1 MVRKH
6 LALAKKRKNKSL
18 VVRGGASCATSY
30 HFIPMLGSTTHPQL
44 GFGLG
49 LRAKHMPHIFE
60 HTPAVDWFEI
70 ISENYMDTGGKPRR
84 NLARIAEH
92 YPIVMHGVSLSIGTV
107 DPLNSEYLHKLKR
120 LIDEVNPAW
129 VSDHLCWTGV
139 AHKNTHDLLPVPY
152 TEEALKHIVQRI
164 REVQD
169 FLERPIALENP
180 STYLE
185 FKSSSMPEA
194 EFIARM
200 AEESGCN
207 LLLDVNNVYVT
218 CYNHRLD
225 AKAYLDSLPL
235 DRVIQIHLSG
245 HTNKGTHIIDTHDD
259 HVVDEV
265 WNLYKYVVQ
274 KSGRTPNTMIEWDDK
289 IPEFPVL
296 CSELEKAR
304 AAAKAAND
312 YALLDLAK
320 TTVPYVVNEKPSL
333 VSQQETL
340 QDAIMQGEKQDNK
353 PTEWIRDKADFPAE
367 KQLGVYVNA
376 YRWRLFDVVVEDY
389 SVLKAYLG
397 EDKFDALIND
407 FISAVPPQH
416 FNVAR
421 YAALLPAYLQTHAP
435 HDVFAGELCALE
447 TGIAQIADAEETEA
461 LTLEHLAGMTPEM
474 LMGSRLYPRKA
485 LQLFAFEY
493 PVNAYCKAVKE
504 ETPLPAITQ
513 QSSFL
518 TVFRHEDVVWRMDL
532 EMQEYAILSA
542 LFAGS
547 TVGEAL
553 GALDESAA
561 ANISDYFSRWM
572 RNGLLAAPECMGESE
587 GNTYEKAA

>member
-1 MVRKH
+1 
-6 LALAKKRKNKSL
+6 
-18 VVRGGASCATSY
+18 
-30 HFIPMLGSTTHPQL
+30 MLGATTHPQL

-60 HTPAVDWFEI
+60 RRPAVDWFEI

-84 NLARIAEH
+84 NLSRIAEQ

-107 DPLNSEYLHKLKR
+107 DPLNSEYLKKLKM

-139 AHKNTHDLLPVPY
+139 AHKNMHDLLPVPY

-207 LLLDVNNVYVT
+207 VLLDVNNVYVT
-218 CYNHRLD
+218 CYNHRQD

-235 DRVIQIHLSG
+235 HRVIQIHLSG

-259 HVVDEV
+259 HVIDEV
-265 WNLYKYVVQ
+265 WSLYKYAVH
-274 KSGRTPNTMIEWDDK
+274 KAGRAPNTMIEWDDK

-296 CSELEKAR
+296 YAELEKAR
-304 AAAKAAND
+304 AAAKEAQD
-312 YALLDLAK
+312 YTLPDLAQRG
-320 TTVPYVVNEKPSL
+320 VPYVMNEIPSL
-333 VSQQETL
+333 VEQQEKL
-340 QDAIMQGEKQDNK
+340 QEAIMQGGIIDSK
-353 PTEWIRDKADFPAE
+353 PADWIREKADFPAE

-376 YRWRLFDVVVEDY
+376 YRWRLFDVVAEDY
-389 SVLKAYLG
+389 PVMKAYLG
-397 EDKFDALIND
+397 GDKFDALIND

-421 YAALLPAYLQTHAP
+421 YAALLPTYLQTHAI
-435 HDVFAGELCALE
+435 HDVFSRELCALE
-447 TGIAQIADAEETEA
+447 TAIARLADAEETEA
-461 LTLEHLAGMTPEM
+461 LTPEHLAGMTPET
-474 LMGSRLYPRKA
+474 LMESRLHPRKA
-485 LQLFAFEY
+485 LQLFAFIH
-493 PVNAYCKAVKE
+493 PINAYYKAVKE
-504 ETPLPAITQ
+504 ETQFPAITHEP
-513 QSSFL
+513 SFL
-518 TVFRHEDVVWRMDL
+518 AVFRHDDVVWRMELD
-532 EMQEYAILSA
+532 EQEYQLLSA
-542 LFAGS
+542 LFTGG

-553 GALDESAA
+553 GALDASAS
-561 ANISDYFSRWM
+561 ANISEYFSRWM
-572 RNGLLAAPECMGESE
+572 RNGLLAAAEYKGEPTK
-587 GNTYEKAA
+587 GITHEKVA

>member
-1 MVRKH
+1 MSH
-6 LALAKKRKNKSL
+6 GNS
-18 VVRGGASCATSY
+18 
-30 HFIPMLGSTTHPQL
+30 HPPL

-49 LRAKHMPHIFE
+49 LRAKHMPHIFT
-60 HTPAVDWFEI
+60 HNPAVDWFEI

-200 AEESGCN
+200 VEQSGCN

-225 AKAYLDSLPL
+225 AKSYLDSLPL
-235 DRVIQIHLSG
+235 EHVIQIHLSG

-259 HVVDEV
+259 HVVDDV
-265 WNLYKYVVQ
+265 WNLYKYVVH
-274 KSGRTPNTMIEWDDK
+274 KAGRTPNTMIEWDDK

-296 CSELEKAR
+296 FAELEKAR
-304 AAAKAAND
+304 AAAKEAQDCILPNLANTP
-312 YALLDLAK
+312 L
-320 TTVPYVVNEKPSL
+320 PYLINENPSL
-333 VSQQETL
+333 AEQQDML
-340 QDAIMQGEKQDNK
+340 QDAIMQGEKIDSK
-353 PTEWIRDKADFPAE
+353 PAEWIREKADFPAD

-376 YRWRLFDVVVEDY
+376 YRWRLFDVVAEDY
-389 SVLKAYLG
+389 PVLKAYLG
-397 EDKFDALIND
+397 EGRFHTLIND

-421 YAALLPAYLQTHAP
+421 YAGMLPAYQQTHTTYDIFSA
-435 HDVFAGELCALE
+435 ELCTLE
-447 TGIAQIADAEETEA
+447 TAIAQLADAEETEA
-461 LTLEHLAGMTPEM
+461 LTPEHLAGMTPET
-474 LMGSRLYPRKA
+474 LMESRLAPRKA
-485 LQLFAFEY
+485 LLLFAFQH
-493 PVNAYCKAVKE
+493 PVNDYYKAVKE
-504 ETPLPAITQ
+504 ETQLPVITQ
-513 QSSFL
+513 QPSFL
-518 TVFRHEDVVWRMDL
+518 VVFRHEDVVWRMDL
-532 EMQEYAILSA
+532 EAQEYQLLSA
-542 LFAGS
+542 LFAGE
-547 TVGEAL
+547 TVGAAL
-553 GALDESAA
+553 RTLDESAA
-561 ANISDYFSRWM
+561 DNISEYFSRWM
-572 RNGLLAAPECMGESE
+572 RNGLLAKHEYKGEPNGRMIHE
-587 GNTYEKAA
+587 AA